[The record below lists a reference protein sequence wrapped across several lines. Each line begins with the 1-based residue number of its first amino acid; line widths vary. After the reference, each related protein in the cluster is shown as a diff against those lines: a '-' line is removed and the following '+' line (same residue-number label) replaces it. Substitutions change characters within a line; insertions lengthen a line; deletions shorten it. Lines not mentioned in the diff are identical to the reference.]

1 MKSPKVTAILLTG
14 LFAAACTATPHPTA
28 AESSPIGVTVARAE
42 VSDFAAPFEAGGIV
56 RSRSTAA
63 IASRIMAP
71 IAEVRVRPGD
81 RVRRGA
87 VLVTLDGRE
96 IQSNRARAAAALV
109 SATEAA
115 RAAEAETRAAESNLV
130 LARATHDRISAL
142 QAKRS
147 ATTQELDQSTAG
159 LSAAEAQRAGAEA
172 RAAAANAT
180 RDASRAEAASVDIT
194 ATYTVLPA
202 PFDGVITERTVDPGS
217 MAMPGAPILTLE
229 DSSTLRLEVQL
240 DEARAALVA
249 LSQDVELRLDNAPSG
264 ADTRIH
270 GRVTEIARVDPT
282 SHSFVV
288 KIDVPGA
295 TNMRSGL
302 FGRARF
308 AGPAR
313 QTLTVPAS
321 AVVRRG
327 QLTFVFAVDADGLA
341 HLRPISSGITD
352 HDRVEVLAGL
362 RSGDEVVTSPPATLS
377 DGARVTRGGR

>member
-1 MKSPKVTAILLTG
+1 VKPVEFVAILLSAS
-14 LFAAACTATPHPTA
+14 FASACAATPPRPA
-28 AESSPIGVTVARAE
+28 AEAAPITVTVAQAE
-42 VSDFAAPFEAGGIV
+42 VSDFAAPFEAGGTIRARAMAV
-56 RSRSTAA
+56 
-63 IASRIMAP
+63 IASRMMAP
-71 IAEVRVRPGD
+71 IAQVHVRPGD

-96 IQSNRARAAAALV
+96 IQANRTRASAALV

-115 RAAEAETRAAESNLV
+115 RAAEAETRAMESGLV
-130 LARATHDRISAL
+130 LARATHDRISEL
-142 QAKRS
+142 QARRS
-147 ATTQELDQSTAG
+147 ATPQELDQAIAG
-159 LSAAEAQRAGAEA
+159 LSAADAMRAGAEA
-172 RAAAANAT
+172 RWAAANAA
-180 RDASRAEAASVDIT
+180 RDAARAESARSDIAASY
-194 ATYTVLPA
+194 AVLSA
-202 PFDGVITERTVDPGS
+202 PFDGVITERAADPGS

-229 DSSTLRLEVQL
+229 DASTFRLEVQL
-240 DEARAALVA
+240 DEARAALVKP
-249 LSQDVELRLDNAPSG
+249 SQDVDIRLDNAEPRS
-264 ADTRIH
+264 DVWVH
-270 GRVTEIARVDPT
+270 GRVAEIARVDPV

-295 TNMRSGL
+295 TAMRSGL

-327 QLTFVFAVDADGLA
+327 QLTFVFAVDADALA

-362 RSGDEVVTSPPATLS
+362 RSGDTVVTSPPATLS

>member
-1 MKSPKVTAILLTG
+1 MKSPRVAAVLLTG
-14 LFAAACTATPHPTA
+14 LFAAACTATPHPA
-28 AESSPIGVTVARAE
+28 AIEASPIA
-42 VSDFAAPFEAGGIV
+42 VSMAHASASDLAAPFEAGGIT
-56 RSRSTAA
+56 RARATAV
-63 IASRIMAP
+63 IASRMMAP
-71 IAEVRVRPGD
+71 IAQVLVRPGD

-109 SATEAA
+109 SATEGA
-115 RAAEAETRAAESNLV
+115 RAAEAETRAAESILV

-147 ATTQELDQSTAG
+147 ATAQELDQATAG
-159 LSAAEAQRAGAEA
+159 LSGADAQRAGAAA
-172 RAAAANAT
+172 RSASANAA
-180 RDASRAEAASVDIT
+180 RDAARAEAASSDIT
-194 ATYTVLPA
+194 ASYAVLAA
-202 PFDGVITERTVDPGS
+202 PFDGVVTERTADPGS

-229 DSSTLRLEVQL
+229 DSSTFRLEVQL

-249 LSQDVELRLDNAPSG
+249 PSQDADVRLDNAAS
-264 ADTRIH
+264 DTDTWVRGH
-270 GRVTEIARVDPT
+270 VVEIARVDPA

-295 TNMRSGL
+295 VATRSGV

-313 QTLTVPAS
+313 QALTIPAS

-362 RSGDEVVTSPPATLS
+362 RSGEEVVTSPPATLS
-377 DGARVTRGGR
+377 DGARVARGGR